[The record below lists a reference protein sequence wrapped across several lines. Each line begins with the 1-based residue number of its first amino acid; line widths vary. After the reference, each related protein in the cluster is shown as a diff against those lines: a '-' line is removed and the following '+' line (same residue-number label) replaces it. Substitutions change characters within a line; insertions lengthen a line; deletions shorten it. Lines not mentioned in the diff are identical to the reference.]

1 MTKKRIIPKLL
12 LELSQK
18 SENVVTGTSINYDEF
33 RTVGSPVSQAEIYQ
47 STISDELMVIFRRE
61 SRSTFEQRLEILS
74 RVTEKILMPLSFG
87 GLISNLDEVK
97 KLFDMGIEKI
107 ILGRAFR
114 ENPKL
119 ITATANLFGSQA
131 VIVSI
136 DYTENL
142 NVSKSKMGAGIIGAN
157 ELIQT
162 IKTAGEIGAGEIAL
176 NDVGRDGTMSGTN
189 ISRLR
194 EVRNQTNL
202 PIIQSCGI
210 GKTAHFIEAF
220 QNGADAVA
228 VGTFFAFVDQNFIQI
243 RSHIR
248 NSGIDIRS

>member
-1 MTKKRIIPKLL
+1 
-12 LELSQK
+12 
-18 SENVVTGTSINYDEF
+18 
-33 RTVGSPVSQAEIYQ
+33 
-47 STISDELMVIFRRE
+47 
-61 SRSTFEQRLEILS
+61 
-74 RVTEKILMPLSFG
+74 
-87 GLISNLDEVK
+87 
-97 KLFDMGIEKI
+97 
-107 ILGRAFR
+107 
-114 ENPKL
+114 
-119 ITATANLFGSQA
+119 
-131 VIVSI
+131 
-136 DYTENL
+136 
-142 NVSKSKMGAGIIGAN
+142 MGAGIIGAN
-157 ELIQT
+157 ELIQA

-210 GKTAHFIEAF
+210 GKTAHFVEAF
-220 QNGADAVA
+220 ENGADAVA